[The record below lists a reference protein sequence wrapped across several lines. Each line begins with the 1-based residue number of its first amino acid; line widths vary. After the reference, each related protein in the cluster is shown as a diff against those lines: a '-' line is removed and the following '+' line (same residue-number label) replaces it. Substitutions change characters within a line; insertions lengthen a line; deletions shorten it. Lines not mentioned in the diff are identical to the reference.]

1 MCVGCERHIRVVHTS
16 RFCIS
21 TCSGLLWDDRQI
33 SPAFTAQIHSHRSVG
48 NERRVGAT
56 MCESHLKTQNSD
68 TNITVCV
75 VFCFLLRGGTVRIY
89 VCVQSHANVK
99 AEFQRTFKDL
109 IWVFLHVFFWFVFLW
124 LFWVKLYHIGGPPQ
138 WMTSHQ
144 VSADCTRPLHRF
156 MVMTLTQKLIISIL
170 ALSMGTP
177 VYCGTSNKNKL
188 IGNSEHPLFTM

>member
-68 TNITVCV
+68 TNVTVCV
-75 VFCFLLRGGTVRIY
+75 VLFFVKGGTVRIY

-109 IWVFLHVFFWFVFLW
+109 IWVFLHVFFWVCFSVAFLSKTW
-124 LFWVKLYHIGGPPQ
+124 SYRWPSSMDDFTPGVSRLYK
-138 WMTSHQ
+138 TSAQIYGDDTDPEIDYFYFGIVNGHP
-144 VSADCTRPLHRF
+144 C
-156 MVMTLTQKLIISIL
+156 IL
-170 ALSMGTP
+170 R
-177 VYCGTSNKNKL
+177 N
-188 IGNSEHPLFTM
+188 I